1 MLKASAS
8 AAALLALCGT
18 AFAQPPGITAD
29 MINTTL
35 PLEGAPLAVK
45 GPYQTMSEPTFG
57 KPGLILFRPT
67 NLDAFPARD
76 KLPVL
81 VWGNGG
87 CGIDTTRYGDFL
99 STIVSHGF
107 IALGTVPLE
116 GAAPQQGAAPQPGA
130 RRQATADDLRGA
142 VDWAFAENGRAGSP
156 LNGKIDT
163 TQVAVMG
170 QSCGGFLS
178 VALGADARV
187 DTIGVFNSGVQPPNP
202 NAPAPANN
210 QGANGPRF
218 PTTDALKDLHGPV
231 LLINGHERDFLMAA
245 SKATFDAI
253 NHVPA
258 FYGARH
264 GAGHT
269 ATVFHPGGGEYANVA
284 SKWLKWQF
292 KKDAEASKMFVG
304 ADCSLCTNSNWD
316 TASKGMAK

>member
-1 MLKASAS
+1 MFKVSIVS
-8 AAALLALCGT
+8 AAALVAVCGSSL
-18 AFAQPPGITAD
+18 AQPPGITRE

-35 PLEGAPLAVK
+35 PLEGAPLAVA
-45 GPYQTMSEPTFG
+45 GPYQTTSEPTFG
-57 KPGLILFRPT
+57 KPGLIVFRPT

-76 KLPVL
+76 TLPVM

-99 STIVSHGF
+99 STIASHGF
-107 IALGTVPLE
+107 IVLGTVPQE
-116 GAAPQQGAAPQPGA
+116 GAAP
-130 RRQATADDLRGA
+130 RQATADDLRGA
-142 VDWAFAENGRAGSP
+142 VDWAFAETGRAGSP

-163 TQVAVMG
+163 SQVAVMG

-178 VALGADARV
+178 VALGADSRV

-202 NAPAPANN
+202 NAPANP
-210 QGANGPRF
+210 NGPRF

-245 SKATFDAI
+245 SKATYDALT
-253 NHVPA
+253 HVPA

-269 ATVFHPGGGEYANVA
+269 ATVFHPGGGEFANVA
-284 SKWLKWQF
+284 SNWLKWTF
-292 KKDAEASKMFVG
+292 KKDAEAAKMFVG
-304 ADCSLCTNSNWD
+304 DDCSLCTNANWD
-316 TASKGMAK
+316 TESKGFGK

>member
-1 MLKASAS
+1 MLKASIGS
-8 AAALLALCGT
+8 AAALLTLCGT
-18 AFAQPPGITAD
+18 AFAQPAGITAE

-67 NLDAFPARD
+67 NLDAFPGRD

-107 IALGTVPLE
+107 IALGTVPQE

-142 VDWAFAENGRAGSP
+142 VDWAFAENNRAGSP

-163 TQVAVMG
+163 DQVAVMG

-178 VALGADARV
+178 VALGADPRV

-202 NAPAPANN
+202 NAPANP
-210 QGANGPRF
+210 NGPRF

-245 SKATFDAI
+245 SKSTYDAI
-253 NHVPA
+253 THVPA

-269 ATVFHPGGGEYANVA
+269 ATVLHPGGGEYANVA
-284 SKWLKWQF
+284 SNWLKWQF
-292 KKDAEASKMFVG
+292 KKDAEAAKMFVG
-304 ADCSLCTNSNWD
+304 DDCSLCTNSNWD
-316 TASKGMAK
+316 TESKGFGK